1 MSEQSCHECDAFRRE
16 LETARNQFIN
26 LRLAG
31 TALSSL
37 EPLEPLER
45 RVNRLDLQLYRHRCD
60 DRPRREPSRTPEPA
74 PAESSNGA
82 TILGAARHLQAAR
95 EILDAVDPRPLSQ
108 AEATLA
114 RQLVAELNFLSRIVD
129 ERFVGDADAETR
141 AG

>member
-1 MSEQSCHECDAFRRE
+1 MSEQSCHECDASRRE

-31 TALSSL
+31 TALAS
-37 EPLEPLER
+37 LEPLER
-45 RVNRLDLQLYRHRCD
+45 RVNRLDLQLYRHRCN
-60 DRPRREPSRTPEPA
+60 DRPRQEPSRTPEPA

-129 ERFVGDADAETR
+129 ERFVGDAGAETR
-141 AG
+141 AL